1 MGKVFIER
9 LEYKHI
15 GIYVWDGHPYA
26 VAMVERLGVEVQDLG
41 LGVVIIA
48 MILVIMGI
56 ISQTLH

>member
-1 MGKVFIER
+1 
-9 LEYKHI
+9 
-15 GIYVWDGHPYA
+15 
-26 VAMVERLGVEVQDLG
+26 MVERLGVEVQDLG